1 MRERKVIAHTKH
13 QSYQLMIYEKRKEMI
28 ELGIKYGFTNDLTIQ
43 CSQELDQL
51 LNEYYF
57 SSLKQRIK
65 KKNSA

>member
-1 MRERKVIAHTKH
+1 
-13 QSYQLMIYEKRKEMI
+13 MIYEKRKEMI